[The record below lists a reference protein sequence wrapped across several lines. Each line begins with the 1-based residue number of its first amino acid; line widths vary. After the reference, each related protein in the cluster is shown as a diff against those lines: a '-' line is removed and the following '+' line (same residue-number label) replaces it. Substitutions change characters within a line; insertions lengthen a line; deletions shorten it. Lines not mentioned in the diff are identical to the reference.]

1 MQSKDYG
8 RKLMQ
13 SLQKWYNKS
22 SKKLRFEVISVAK
35 NSLESRIIEQSD
47 MILQLNKMIVSLQQ
61 TIETF
66 NTREST
72 LLQEIQTL
80 KEQNNYLTKKLF
92 GKSSEKSHWEVEG
105 QLFLFNELEQE
116 QDVSLLEEE
125 REKTATVTKTVR
137 KKRATDKERY
147 AGLPVIKKYLD
158 IPEEERFCPFIGKF

>member
-1 MQSKDYG
+1 M
-8 RKLMQ
+8 
-13 SLQKWYNKS
+13 
-22 SKKLRFEVISVAK
+22 AK

-80 KEQNNYLTKKLF
+80 KEQNDYLTKKLF

-125 REKTATVTKTVR
+125 REETATVTKTVR
-137 KKRATDKERY
+137 YVHITDFK
-147 AGLPVIKKYLD
+147 I
-158 IPEEERFCPFIGKF
+158 RF